1 MYMFLFYKFFYS
13 VVKTESARRLLAA
26 GVQVNYDLTLR
37 NIELWDLQSITEKL
51 SKNFGKMFRKYMYIH
66 IYMHM

>member
-1 MYMFLFYKFFYS
+1 MYVFYKFIYS
-13 VVKTESARRLLAA
+13 VVKKDSARRFLAA

-51 SKNFGKMFRKYMYIH
+51 SKKI
-66 IYMHM
+66 